1 MRRGNNSVMEGKV
14 YEAAPSTAHTLAP
27 RTPRTPPG
35 YHFDVDSGKDCLL
48 PLFDKNPRAYYTQP
62 LLEVTL
68 AEIRKRREAR
78 AAAAVC
84 YPQDSIPLTAGQ
96 EVAS

>member
-1 MRRGNNSVMEGKV
+1 MRRGNHKEVVGLVS
-14 YEAAPSTAHTLAP
+14 EAAPTAHTLAP
-27 RTPRTPPG
+27 RTPPG
-35 YHFDVDSGKDCLL
+35 FTFTDSSEDCLVDA
-48 PLFDKNPRAYYTQP
+48 FNRAPRAFYTST
-62 LLEVTL
+62 LLDATL

-78 AAAAVC
+78 AADAVC